1 MVKNKKYVSFI
12 ISIVLFFE
20 LLFANVSNM
29 NIILA
34 KTNADVKQSTVNSVN
49 LCSENI
55 AYKSTVGEPIYNKDG
70 SVTVELSKE
79 YGGLGVCFYLNNT
92 HSDIKL
98 SDYKKLVIE
107 YTVDRD
113 YPMSLELKAG
123 DIKNDYWNNGS
134 TRVGDVNYSKFNS
147 DGKWEKDISGLN
159 ENAKAILINFNSYGG
174 IDYNA
179 NITIKSIKLYSSSID
194 MKNMN
199 VASDAIASAEYTNVY
214 GGISTD
220 AINDG
225 QLANSDVTASWNC
238 WGAENNGADYPM
250 WVQLTWNKTYELTG
264 TAVLWWSD
272 GADNGVQFPSG
283 CSVEY
288 LAVDETWK
296 KIDAIGVKYT
306 TDGYNG
312 ANTIWNELTFEKAI
326 TTTALRLIIEKPNT
340 ENAFEGVGVGISEW
354 EVYGHSFDTMG
365 NKLECSSSC
374 AIKEGNKIPLRVFA
388 YADSL
393 DELKFLTDGVVWKS
407 ENPRIATVKNIGF
420 FLPVSTTKYST
431 EKGVFETWKANGLIY
446 VNGISEGSTT
456 IIGTTVEGDKVTCKV
471 TVAENDDANG
481 VPGSGGSLILGENAS
496 GQDFNASEFF
506 PSNWSLK
513 LCMFPIEISKEE
525 KKDGSYVIKGSVGIG
540 KSDWLDNDSKWNKYK
555 KNVSDAKKYSKRFD
569 CLNAYKD
576 TWKVKSI
583 TAVSTDKFEI
593 LPTLSVMGYFE
604 NTYDKNGNIVS
615 QEGKLAA
622 DTKWEGSINWQFI
635 TPIGPLY
642 LNLIGSGEI
651 SCDIEPQYDYVHKS
665 MKITDGS
672 LKLIPSVTLEGGYG
686 IDKIATVGAQGTLS
700 VPITI
705 IPASKG
711 EFEATAALHVKLIFV
726 LDYTQNLATYK
737 TTIWDNIPSKTKN
750 IRNSNILKLSK
761 GKISEMDVSF
771 DEASGKWNGGNSNK
785 GLNKL
790 GRRILDTMVDNT
802 TTLQEGILPSSL
814 PMQVRIN
821 NKSVMVFQAYDNS
834 RTTLNSTVLKYSV
847 LENGVWSEP
856 KTVLDDGYADMFFDM
871 KIIDNKLVLV
881 WQKICNDITGDV
893 ENDSKNVL
901 KSMAESSEVYF
912 SVFDENTNTF
922 INPVRVT
929 NNNQCDMMPRICSD
943 SDEIIVS
950 WVRNNAADLM
960 QETGNNEIYT
970 AKWNGSSFEK
980 EASLLQAVGTIDN
993 YVVYQNEE
1001 SIQSIY
1007 TGQANGITA
1016 VFETDGQILPAL
1028 SEIVSASYDNKISSL
1043 DYSAGNV
1050 SFTTNGKLYSYDIYS
1065 ENLDFGMAGETVF
1078 ASEVK
1083 YCSNG
1088 EKSGYI
1094 WSVYDEDTD
1103 RGSILASMK
1112 TETGYSEPIT
1122 ICEKEHIIW
1131 RYLSPIIDSEGN
1143 WHIVANALDTQTDLN
1158 SLLYV
1163 TKESKSNLKLIN
1175 AFVDE
1180 NDVLNGFTGVDYLV
1194 TNTEDNVVDSINIIV
1209 TLADGS
1215 KITKTIQE
1223 TILPRE
1229 SKAGTVY
1236 MDLRDVLNVQEINLS
1251 IYAENQTDISD
1262 NVIKV
1267 HTGHPDVS
1275 IDAISSETSDEISIT
1290 ATLENISL
1298 VDANTTLY
1306 LYGNEEMSKEL
1317 QKQEGIILK
1326 ANENKQIQFTLKK
1339 KDITYNENNAAYLT
1353 LYASNNEGDY
1363 NEDNNVTYIML
1374 YHSDAPQAT
1383 STPTPEPT
1391 AIPTDIPKEVEM
1403 PHATDMPVIT
1413 DKPDNSVFVH
1423 EKQQY
1428 AIGQTV
1434 RDVNGVLYKI
1444 TSSDSVEYVKPVN
1457 RSVTKV
1463 TIPTDVSLSGKI
1475 YKVTSIS
1482 NRAFNGC
1489 IKLKTVI
1496 IGKNIVLIG
1505 KKAFANC
1512 KKLKKITIKTKLL
1525 KFKSVGSRAF
1535 RGIYIKPTV
1544 KLPKKQR
1551 KIYKKILEAKGIPKA
1566 VKYK

>member
-34 KTNADVKQSTVNSVN
+34 KTNADGKQSTVNSVN
-49 LCSENI
+49 LCSKNI

-70 SVTVELSKE
+70 SVTVELSRE
-79 YGGLGVCFYLNNT
+79 YSGLGICFYFNNT

-98 SDYKKLVIE
+98 SEYKKLVIE
-107 YTVDRD
+107 YAVDRD
-113 YPMSLELKAG
+113 YPMVVELRTG
-123 DIKNDYWNNGS
+123 DIKDDYWNNGG
-134 TRVGDVNYSKFNS
+134 TTVGGWNYPTFNS
-147 DGKWEKDISGLN
+147 DGKWEKDLSELN
-159 ENAKAILINFNSYGG
+159 ENVKAIFIKFNTYGNDE

-194 MKNMN
+194 
-199 VASDAIASAEYTNVY
+199 
-214 GGISTD
+214 
-220 AINDG
+220 
-225 QLANSDVTASWNC
+225 
-238 WGAENNGADYPM
+238 
-250 WVQLTWNKTYELTG
+250 
-264 TAVLWWSD
+264 
-272 GADNGVQFPSG
+272 
-283 CSVEY
+283 
-288 LAVDETWK
+288 
-296 KIDAIGVKYT
+296 
-306 TDGYNG
+306 
-312 ANTIWNELTFEKAI
+312 
-326 TTTALRLIIEKPNT
+326 
-340 ENAFEGVGVGISEW
+340 
-354 EVYGHSFDTMG
+354 TMG

-374 AIKEGNKIPLRVFA
+374 AVKEGNKIPLRVFA

-420 FLPVSTTKYST
+420 FLPVSTSKYST
-431 EKGVFETWKANGLIY
+431 EKGVYETWKANGLIY

-1043 DYSAGNV
+1043 DYLAGNV

-1094 WSVYDEDTD
+1094 WSVYDEDKD
-1103 RGSILASMK
+1103 SGSILASMK

-1122 ICEKEHIIW
+1122 ICEKEHINW

-1223 TILPRE
+1223 TILPGE

-1374 YHSDAPQAT
+1374 YHSDAPQV
-1383 STPTPEPT
+1383 TPTPEPT
-1391 AIPTDIPKEVEM
+1391 AIPTDIPKEIEM

-1434 RDVNGVLYKI
+1434 RDLNGVFYKI

-1463 TIPTDVSLSGKI
+1463 TIPTNVSLSGKI